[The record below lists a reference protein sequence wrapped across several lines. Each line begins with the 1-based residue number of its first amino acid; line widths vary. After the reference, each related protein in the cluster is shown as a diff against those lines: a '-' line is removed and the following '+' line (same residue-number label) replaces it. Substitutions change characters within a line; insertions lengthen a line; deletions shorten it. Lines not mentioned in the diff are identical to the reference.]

1 MNAKPTERQDKQEPY
16 GTVTG
21 PGEVRIERVL
31 PGPIERVWAYL
42 TESEKRRQWFAA
54 GKMELREGGRLELIF
69 HNSELSHHNE
79 ATPEKYQKY
88 EGYKSTGQVTR
99 FEPPRVLTFL
109 WDEEK
114 GPPSEVTFDLSP
126 HGKEVLLVLMHRRLA
141 TRGNMVGVSGGW
153 HIHLAIL
160 TDILN
165 GVPPRSFWSNHAKLE
180 AEYER
185 RIPADVGVAP
195 NAPNKKGES
204 R

>member
-1 MNAKPTERQDKQEPY
+1 MNAKPKELQDKQKPY
-16 GTVTG
+16 GVVTG
-21 PGEVRIERVL
+21 PGEVRIERLL

-54 GKMELREGGRLELIF
+54 GEMELREGGKLELIF

-79 ATPEKYQKY
+79 PIPEKYQKY
-88 EGYKSTGQVTR
+88 EGYRSTGQVVR

-114 GPPSEVTFDLSP
+114 GPSSEVTFELSP
-126 HGKEVLLVLMHRRLA
+126 RGEKVLLVLTHRRLA

-165 GVPPRSFWSNHAKLE
+165 DVTPRPFWSNHARLE
-180 AEYER
+180 AEYEK
-185 RIPADVGVAP
+185 RIPADVRTAIT
-195 NAPNKKGES
+195 K
-204 R
+204 